1 MINVNL
7 FSRTRCIIYLCT
19 FAISQLTA
27 QLFSVDAQT
36 EEKIDS
42 LLAQMTLAEKAG
54 QMTQVTFQVIA
65 QTDGEGRIIPPGFVD
80 EEKLNYAVADRHVG
94 SVLNIPLHAFTVE
107 EWHDAITAIQDAVVE
122 RSRLGIPILYG
133 IDAIHG
139 ANYTMGATLFPQS
152 INLAATWNPDYVEE
166 SARITAREVRA
177 SGIRWNFNP
186 VLDTGRQPLWP
197 RFWETYGEDPYL
209 AAEMGGRY
217 VRGLQSGGEGDEIYV
232 AACPKHY
239 FGYGHPWSGK
249 DRTPA
254 IIDERTMNDWHL
266 PIFREGIKAGAAT
279 VMGNSSEVNGIPG
292 HANYHFI
299 TEILKEEWGFQ
310 GFFVSDWR
318 DVNNLHVRDRVAET
332 PKDAVCMAVNAGVD
346 MSMVPFDFS
355 FSDYLQ
361 ECVRDGSVTEER
373 INDAVRRILRVK
385 FAVGLFDDPYP
396 DGNLKELVGTE
407 EANRLNRKM
416 AGGSIVL
423 AKNTNNVLPLARDMN
438 LLVTGPTGNLM
449 QSLNGGWTITW
460 QGNDE
465 SLYPEDAL
473 TIVGALIETAGEAHI
488 TYVEGA
494 VFEQTDYSSFP
505 ICIITDIDEAVRAA
519 ERVDAIILTLGEPSY
534 CESEGNIDDLTI
546 DDAQIQLA
554 NAMIATGKPVIL
566 VLAQGRPRTVS
577 RFVDNVDAVLIA
589 GLPGMEGGRA
599 IADILY
605 GDVNPSAKLPYSYPR
620 TPNALTPYDHKPLEE
635 HTYNPQW
642 EFGHGLSYTTFEYS
656 DLRISRETLAPGE
669 TMDVS
674 VRVTNTGNR
683 TGKEVV
689 HLYVT
694 DLYGQVSRPVRQLK
708 RFQVIELEP
717 GESKDVK
724 FQLDTGDL
732 EFTGLEN
739 KRIFEPGMF
748 EISVNSLHVQF
759 EGVGV
764 QNQ

>member
-1 MINVNL
+1 MNSTVLCNRFTIL
-7 FSRTRCIIYLCT
+7 FFFTIFPFCLS
-19 FAISQLTA
+19 A
-27 QLFSVDAQT
+27 QVFSIDGVT
-36 EEKIDS
+36 EAKIDFVI
-42 LLAQMTLAEKAG
+42 AQMTLAEKVG
-54 QMTQVTFQVIA
+54 QMTQITFQVIA
-65 QTDGEGRIIPPGFVD
+65 QRDGDGEIIPPGIVD
-80 EEKLNYAVADRHVG
+80 DEKLRYAVNDRHIG
-94 SVLNIPLHAFTVE
+94 SILNIPIHAFTVDQ
-107 EWHDAITAIQDAVVE
+107 WHDIITAIQDAAV
-122 RSRLGIPILYG
+122 RDSRLGIPVLYG

-139 ANYTMGATLFPQS
+139 ANYTTGATLFPQS
-152 INLAATWNPDYVEE
+152 INLAATWNPDYVEA

-197 RFWETYGEDPYL
+197 RFWETYGEDPYM
-209 AAEMGGRY
+209 AATMGRRY
-217 VRGLQSGGEGDEIYV
+217 VVGLQSGGEGDEIYV

-239 FGYGHPWSGK
+239 IGYGHPWSGK

-254 IIDERTMNDWHL
+254 ILDERTLNDWHL

-310 GFFVSDWR
+310 GFFVTDWY
-318 DVNNLHVRDRVAET
+318 DIKNLHERDRIAET
-332 PKDAVCMAVNAGVD
+332 PKDAVCMAINAGVD

-355 FSDYLQ
+355 FADHLA
-361 ECVRDGSVTEER
+361 ECVQDGSVPEER
-373 INDAVRRILRVK
+373 IDDAVRRILRVK

-396 DGNLKELVGTE
+396 DENLKKIVGAE
-407 EANRLNRKM
+407 EAKALNRKM
-416 AGGSIVL
+416 AGESIVL
-423 AKNTNNVLPLARDMN
+423 AKNENNVLPLARDMN
-438 LLVTGPTGNLM
+438 ILVTGPTGNLM
-449 QSLNGGWTITW
+449 QSLNGGWTINW

-473 TIVGALIETAGEAHI
+473 TMVGALKEAAGEAHI

-505 ICIITDIDEAVRAA
+505 TCIITDIDEAVLATERA
-519 ERVDAIILTLGEPSY
+519 DAIILTLGEPSY

-554 NAMIATGKPVIL
+554 NAMIETGKPVIL

-620 TPNALTPYDHKPLEE
+620 APNALTPYDHKPLEAD
-635 HTYNPQW
+635 TYNPQW
-642 EFGHGLSYTTFEYS
+642 EFGHGLSYTTFEYA
-656 DLRISRETLAPGE
+656 DLKISQANLAPGE
-669 TMDVS
+669 TLDVT
-674 VRVTNTGNR
+674 VQVTNTGSR

-689 HLYVT
+689 KLYVT
-694 DLYGQVSRPVRQLK
+694 DLYGQISRPVRQLK
-708 RFQVIELEP
+708 GFQVIELEP
-717 GESKDVK
+717 GENKDVK
-724 FQLDTGDL
+724 FHIDKTDL
-732 EFTGLEN
+732 EFTGLKG
-739 KRIFEPGMF
+739 KRVFEPGTF
-748 EISVNSLHVQF
+748 EITVNSLHVRF
-759 EGVGV
+759 EGLEAK
-764 QNQ
+764 NQ